1 MSVVQIM
8 FATLTNPFSNYI
20 SYAEIMSFFKKKFK
34 NEKLKSHKQIPY
46 CAWIPIAVKL
56 EKLTLCSLNFML
68 VSK

>member
-20 SYAEIMSFFKKKFK
+20 HYSYAENMSFFKKKFR
-34 NEKLKSHKQIPY
+34 NEKLKSHKNKFLDSNRSKIRKTYIVQFELY
-46 CAWIPIAVKL
+46 
-56 EKLTLCSLNFML
+56 